1 MPGQVFAEKP
11 QVDLHSGPD
20 RSWPAAMRRMT
31 EGQRRRHEA
40 DKKSREDSG
49 MSLRHYTD
57 SAGCVDP
64 NFVAPPPGAVDA
76 CYENYGG
83 SIGEEY
89 CRDPLMG
96 GVASCCFDVQLQ
108 NCTTCEVVADDCST
122 ALQEC
127 GTMCELPPS
136 NIPRLIVGLGFRV

>member
-1 MPGQVFAEKP
+1 
-11 QVDLHSGPD
+11 
-20 RSWPAAMRRMT
+20 MT

-64 NFVAPPPGAVDA
+64 NYVAPPPGAVDP
-76 CYENYGG
+76 CYANYGG
-83 SIGEEY
+83 NIGEEY

-108 NCTTCEVVADDCST
+108 NCTTCEVVQDDCVT

-127 GTMCELPPS
+127 GTMC
-136 NIPRLIVGLGFRV
+136 